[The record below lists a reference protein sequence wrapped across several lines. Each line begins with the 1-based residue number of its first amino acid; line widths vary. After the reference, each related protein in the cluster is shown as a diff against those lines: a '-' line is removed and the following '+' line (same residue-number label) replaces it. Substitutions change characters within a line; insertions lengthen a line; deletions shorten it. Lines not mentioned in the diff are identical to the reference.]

1 MARAAV
7 DAGDGPLTRARY
19 HSLTGR
25 VAYQVRS
32 PDEPRRTDLAHA
44 GLVDPTAQAEATATI
59 CRPLSRAFCLSGTR
73 LINLCCSYGREG
85 DARLE
90 THDEDGV
97 VREAWQQGCAG
108 PLVLLAA
115 TVGEA

>member
-1 MARAAV
+1 VVQPLGSVKAAYVTGTMEIILSSSGGWGWTHNSTIRGFSFRLREDTPQGPAR
-7 DAGDGPLTRARY
+7 
-19 HSLTGR
+19 
-25 VAYQVRS
+25 
-32 PDEPRRTDLAHA
+32 
-44 GLVDPTAQAEATATI
+44 I
-59 CRPLSRAFCLSGTR
+59 LSRAFCLSGTR

-115 TVGEA
+115 TSGEA